1 MENYLQINGRKIVL
15 TDEQSAALAEQF
27 LAPSVQLSAIQPAET
42 FWLAGREFVVLEQI
56 DGMAAV
62 ILKGLLRDGVA
73 FGNNNRYDGSD
84 VDAACNEFAKEV
96 EAAVGQEALIVHEV
110 DLTADDGLKCYGSVQ
125 RKASLLTADQYRKY
139 VDVLDTC
146 KPEKWWWLATPYSTP
161 KHEDDRW
168 VKCVAPSGFIG
179 SVFYYRGNRGF
190 RPFCIL
196 KSDIFVSR

>member
-1 MENYLQINGRKIVL
+1 MENYLQINGRRIVL

-27 LAPSVQLSAIQPAET
+27 AAPSVQLSAIQPAAT

-62 ILKGLLRDGVA
+62 ILKGFLRDGMA

-84 VDAACNEFAKEV
+84 VDAACNKFAKEV
-96 EAAVGQEALIVHEV
+96 EAAVGREALIVHEV

-161 KHEDDRW
+161 KHEDDRFFL
-168 VKCVAPSGFIG
+168 CVAPSGYVCSDFCSDVSG
-179 SVFYYRGNRGF
+179 GV